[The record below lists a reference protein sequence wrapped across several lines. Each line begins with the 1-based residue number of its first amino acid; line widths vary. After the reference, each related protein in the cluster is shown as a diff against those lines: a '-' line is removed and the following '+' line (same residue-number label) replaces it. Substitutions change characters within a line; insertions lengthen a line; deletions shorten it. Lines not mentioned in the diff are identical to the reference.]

1 MTIHW
6 LYQWNFC
13 LEEITLYDFE
23 SSSSSSDDSDDDIDV
38 LFLDMAFAP
47 KRELGKRLNLE
58 DIWEEDC
65 EQMFRCWWKIMF

>member
-1 MTIHW
+1 MKFLFRRNYEQI
-6 LYQWNFC
+6 
-13 LEEITLYDFE
+13 IDVMLYDFE

-58 DIWEEDC
+58 DIREEDC
-65 EQMFRCWWKIMF
+65 EQMFRCWWKLLF